1 MSVYNIM
8 DFGAVADGKTKN
20 TEAIRK
26 AIDACH
32 QAGGGKVLCGP
43 GSFVTGS
50 LVLKSN
56 VELHLAAGCRILGST
71 SLDDYE
77 DFAAPGFIG
86 TGDQVP
92 EKSTQS
98 LIRAVEAENIAITGT
113 GEINGSGLAFYD
125 AGSADTTGKL
135 SKPPTP
141 RPRIGMFYKCRNV
154 RFEDVSFIDS
164 ACWTLW
170 LMKCREVNVHRVKI
184 SGNRR
189 MRNNDGINI
198 DSCRNVTVSDS
209 FFDTEDDCLAVR
221 AIQQMYDTPAVCE
234 NITVNNCVLESQCKG
249 ILIGC
254 PGDAL
259 IRNCTFSNLV
269 INNAAKGIAIEHPK
283 CYLPEGNRGTA
294 DIHDI
299 MFSNI
304 TINCSSGEP
313 KNPIRVYVEEGVEL
327 KRLANLSFSNIRIKS
342 GGPCLVQGSRETTI
356 QNVSFSNVEIETS
369 GEDAIICRNCR
380 DVKLTNVNLSNRPE
394 PLPDGK

>member
-1 MSVYNIM
+1 MFTYNIM
-8 DFGAVADGKTKN
+8 DFGAVADGKFKN
-20 TEAIRK
+20 TQAIQN

-32 QAGGGKVLCGP
+32 QAGGGMVLCGP
-43 GSFVTGS
+43 GSFLTGS
-50 LVLKSN
+50 LALKSN
-56 VELHLAAGCRILGST
+56 VELHLMPGCRIVGSP

-77 DFAAPGFIG
+77 DLVAPGFIG
-86 TGDQVP
+86 NNGP
-92 EKSTQS
+92 EKSITS
-98 LIRAVEAENIAITGT
+98 LIRAIEAENIAITGP

-125 AGSADTTGKL
+125 ARSADASGKM

-141 RPRIGMFYKCRNV
+141 RPRIVMFYKCRHV
-154 RFEDVSFIDS
+154 LLEDTSFIDS
-164 ACWTLW
+164 PCWTCW
-170 LMKCREVNVHRVKI
+170 LMKCQEVNVHRVNI
-184 SGNRR
+184 RGDRR
-189 MRNNDGINI
+189 MRNNDGIDI

-209 FFDTEDDCLAVR
+209 FFDTEDDCLVVR

-234 NITVNNCVLESQCKG
+234 NITVNNCVLDSECKG

-254 PGDAL
+254 PGDGV

-283 CYLPEGNRGTA
+283 CYLPKGSRGSA

-299 MFSNI
+299 MFSNM
-304 TINCSSGEP
+304 TINCSLRDP

-327 KRLANLSFSNIRIKS
+327 KRLANLSFSNMRIKS

-369 GEDAIICRNCR
+369 GEDAVICRNCQG
-380 DVKLTNVNLSNRPE
+380 VKFANVNLSNQTE
-394 PLPDGK
+394 PIPRVK